1 MRVILSAGGWAA
13 RAGSLRGGTRESRD
27 EIQQVRNL
35 LHGEAF
41 ASRRRFSC
49 CLVRRFPR
57 LPGGLLAP
65 RRDPRAGEAELR
77 RLLEPQIHRSE
88 EHTSELQSLM
98 RTSYA
103 VFCFKKK
110 IIRSSIHNTTA

>member
-13 RAGSLRGGTRESRD
+13 LAGSLRAGTRESRD

-41 ASRRRFSC
+41 ASRRRFYC

-65 RRDPRAGEAELR
+65 RLDPRAGEAALL
-77 RLLEPQIHRSE
+77 RLLEPPTHPIPE
-88 EHTSELQSLM
+88 
-98 RTSYA
+98 RTSPERPIPHHITHSPDTS
-103 VFCFKKK
+103 FP
-110 IIRSSIHNTTA
+110 

>member
-77 RLLEPQIHRSE
+77 RLLEPQIHLAQRADLARKADLAEYDRLFQIGKASC
-88 EHTSELQSLM
+88 
-98 RTSYA
+98 RA
-103 VFCFKKK
+103 RVFQYV
-110 IIRSSIHNTTA
+110 